1 MEPNRQRH
9 RVIGGSRRSQ
19 AGITA
24 LGFLVLAT
32 LVGVVGLGVI
42 KIVPIYIKNMRMN
55 TILDGVQH
63 DLNGQNPNPM
73 SIRVELAKRF
83 AVEDINMDIEALKI
97 TQSKNGYTLRV
108 NYETREPYIADVY
121 LLVIYDK
128 QVEIRR

>member
-1 MEPNRQRH
+1 
-9 RVIGGSRRSQ
+9 VIGGSRRSQ